1 VQIKIKAKER
11 ERLPPMDL
19 QRKNPAAGNGPPN
32 PQHTPM
38 ESSNRELE
46 GRSGWPEERRKD
58 LRREVSGC
66 SWGKVK
72 YRDAV
77 YTAVKIDGR
86 SERDVKIS
94 GARSEFKK
102 SKHNLTQISGPDP
115 IIEDGTNV
123 CVSRF

>member
-46 GRSGWPEERRKD
+46 GRSGWPEEKKGFEERSIGMLVGKS
-58 LRREVSGC
+58 EVSGC
-66 SWGKVK
+66 CVH
-72 YRDAV
+72 
-77 YTAVKIDGR
+77 GR
-86 SERDVKIS
+86 ENRREK
-94 GARSEFKK
+94 
-102 SKHNLTQISGPDP
+102 
-115 IIEDGTNV
+115 
-123 CVSRF
+123 